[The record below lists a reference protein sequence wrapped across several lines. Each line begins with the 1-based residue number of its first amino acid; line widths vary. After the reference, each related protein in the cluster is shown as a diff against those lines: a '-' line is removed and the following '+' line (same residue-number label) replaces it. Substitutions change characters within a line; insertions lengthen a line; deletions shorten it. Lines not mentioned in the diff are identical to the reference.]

1 MCAAVQQSFHNLTC
15 SRVTEEPPC
24 IDFRFQ
30 THYHYAMKT
39 LNARHAEQI
48 ESLIAKHT
56 AETEAQKTKYNE
68 EITYLRA
75 SRDSAKKRFV
85 IIKNHFDDLL
95 DKNTAEVS
103 AKCLAA
109 LKERQFRDRER
120 RSARIL
126 FILSIL
132 FSIFI
137 SAIITRLYFSP
148 AVCR

>member
-1 MCAAVQQSFHNLTC
+1 MCAAVQQSFQNLTC
-15 SRVTEEPPC
+15 SRETEEPPC
-24 IDFRFQ
+24 IDFRFRYY
-30 THYHYAMKT
+30 YHALETM
-39 LNARHAEQI
+39 NARHAEQI

-56 AETEAQKTKYNE
+56 DETEALKTKYNE

-95 DKNTAEVS
+95 DKNTTEVS

-109 LKERQFRDRER
+109 LKERQIRDLER
-120 RSARIL
+120 RSARIF

-137 SAIITRLYFSP
+137 SAIITRLYFS
-148 AVCR
+148 ARSR